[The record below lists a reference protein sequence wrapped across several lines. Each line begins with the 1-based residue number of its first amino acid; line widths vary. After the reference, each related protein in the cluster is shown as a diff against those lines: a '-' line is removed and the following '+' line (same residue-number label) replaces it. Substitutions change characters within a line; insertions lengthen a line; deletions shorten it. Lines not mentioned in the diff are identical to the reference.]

1 LIAWF
6 APIDE
11 LCIHRDRSPAGSADK
26 RSRQPGANRAA
37 RGRHKA
43 ENADNVCQDA
53 GRDQKGTGDKNHHAV
68 DDCWPGHL
76 SGSQFRP
83 NMPQRRHTLASREY
97 GADDSR
103 YQNQEQRCTS
113 SDPAAHFEQHYE
125 LYDRDDGEEQEQ
137 LRHID

>member
-1 LIAWF
+1 MIARF

-11 LCIHRDRSPAGSADK
+11 LCIHDRSPAGSADK
-26 RSRQPGANRAA
+26 RSRQQGANRAA
-37 RGRHKA
+37 RCRHKA
-43 ENADNVCQDA
+43 EKADNVCQDA
-53 GRDQKGTGDKNHHAV
+53 GRDQKGTCDKNHHAV
-68 DDCWPGHL
+68 DDRWPGYL
-76 SGSQFRP
+76 SVCQFRP

-103 YQNQEQRCTS
+103 YQNQEQRRSS